1 VTLEVYLDRWSA
13 AHGGFDPRGSVWS
26 RVWLTL
32 TYRLAHPLARLGV
45 APHAVTAAGLAVTA
59 LVPAL
64 VWAGR
69 PVAAAAAVLLAGLLD
84 SLDGA
89 VALLT
94 GRATPS
100 GYVLDSV
107 ADRIGEA
114 LLVAALWLLGAP
126 GGLCVL
132 AAALAWLLEYTR
144 ARAVGA
150 GLREIGV
157 VTVWERPTRLAVTGA
172 GLLLAALVPAT
183 VTAAVWAVLGAVGLA
198 QLSRALRRRLSA
210 PR

>member
-1 VTLEVYLDRWSA
+1 VTLDDYLDGWSA
-13 AHGGFDPRGSVWS
+13 AHGGHDPRPSVWS

-32 TYRLAHPLARLGV
+32 TYRAARPLARLGV
-45 APHAVTAAGLAVTA
+45 APHAVTAAGLVATA
-59 LVPAL
+59 LVPL
-64 VWAGR
+64 VAWAGW
-69 PVAAAAAVLLAGLLD
+69 PPAAAAVVLLAGLLD

-107 ADRIGEA
+107 ADRVGEA
-114 LLVAALWLLGAP
+114 LLLAALWLLGAP
-126 GGLCVL
+126 GWLCVL
-132 AAALAWLLEYTR
+132 AGALAWLLEYTR

-157 VTVWERPTRLAVTGA
+157 VTVWERATRLAVTGA
-172 GLLLAALVPAT
+172 GLVLAAFVPAT
-183 VTAAVWAVLGAVGLA
+183 VTAAVWAVLGVVGLA
-198 QLSRALRRRLSA
+198 QLSRALRRRLSV